1 MNVTIL
7 VAIINRIC
15 MKDYTIHSFP
25 KSRIATIDVC
35 ETGRKKHHVA
45 GLIELDVTSS
55 REKIRAF
62 NRNSQ
67 LKISFNGWLI
77 SIISTT
83 LKKHDSAASFL
94 AGKNKQIIFDD
105 INVSLLV
112 EKKINGQRVPM
123 PLLITKADKSSPVL
137 VTQQIE
143 NARNGELSEKDI
155 VLQKQS
161 GFMERLY
168 YHFPGFARRW
178 VWRYLLRHPKI
189 AFSKMGNVAFTSI
202 GMMGKVNG
210 WFIPTSVH
218 PICFGMSSIVKK
230 PVVIDDAIVIR
241 EMLNM
246 TILLDHDVID
256 GAPMARFISDLVKNI
271 ESGNAIGG

>member
-1 MNVTIL
+1 
-7 VAIINRIC
+7 
-15 MKDYTIHSFP
+15 MKDYIINNFP

-35 ETGRKKHHVA
+35 EAGRKKHHVIVM
-45 GLIELDVTSS
+45 IELDVTLC
-55 REKIRAF
+55 RERLRIF
-62 NRNSQ
+62 NRNNP

-77 SIISTT
+77 SVISTT
-83 LKKHDSAASFL
+83 LKKHASAASFL
-94 AGKNKQIIFDD
+94 IGKSKQIIFDD

-112 EKKINGQRVPM
+112 EKKIKGQRVPM
-123 PLLITKADKSSPVL
+123 PLLITKADKISAVL

-143 NARNGELSEKDI
+143 NARYGELSEKDI

-161 GFMERLY
+161 GFMEQLY
-168 YHFPGFARRW
+168 YYLPQFARRW
-178 VWRYLLRHPKI
+178 VWQYLLRHPKI

-218 PICFGMSSIVKK
+218 PICFGMSSIIKK

-271 ESGNAIGG
+271 ESGNSIGV